1 MALNWSG
8 QNTGGTSAM
17 QQYGTG
23 GYGNTA
29 GWGYQ
34 TPTGMTQQWRPSGSG
49 ATGLSN
55 IGGSQIGLS
64 RPQMSPAPPVYP
76 QMSSAYPTSK
86 GGAPLYNRDA
96 AQQGRDWE
104 SQHNIFQPGPG
115 ATVPMPQQ
123 LPPGATGVDG
133 LGNPTYP
140 QMSNN
145 NPGGGGGGQG
155 GVPGRDDP
163 GSGPNYG
170 GVGMTPG
177 PAGHQGAQQDYYDPV
192 TGQTIY
198 ANQQATGWQA
208 PFPGMTSGEGG
219 MASGVG
225 GGSGYG
231 MPFSLQQYMG
241 MKPEEQAAANN
252 YMATQM
258 PYLQFADNQAT
269 GAQDRA
275 QAALQFA
282 LQYGLNVE
290 QVAIQNGISQQQ
302 LEMAKEA
309 QRQNLNNQY
318 AYQMMDKNR
327 LEFEQDFQNRQNI
340 QEQQRWG
347 AGHVLQQ
354 QQQGHQQ
361 GMDYKQLALAQLK
374 TEYDQAIAT
383 GNLALAQ
390 KTQEQ
395 YYNIQQQQ
403 VGQAAVDSQRQNE
416 QYYFGQA
423 NDMTKYNLGLGWE
436 KDKYGQGLAWEKD
449 QFGQTM
455 AWDKDKY
462 GQGLAWEKDQF
473 GQGLAW
479 EKDKYGQD
487 MGFKYSQ
494 LGQQGY
500 EFDTQMGF
508 EQQKNAQQF
517 GLAVSDQ
524 ELDWLVQTNQLDL
537 ARQQFGQGQYEFGM
551 EHGQRQYEFDAAQ
564 RQQMAIE
571 QARLAQAEKA
581 ANVAAVG
588 RTLAPSAK
596 WLRAT

>member
-1 MALNWSG
+1 
-8 QNTGGTSAM
+8 
-17 QQYGTG
+17 
-23 GYGNTA
+23 
-29 GWGYQ
+29 
-34 TPTGMTQQWRPSGSG
+34 
-49 ATGLSN
+49 
-55 IGGSQIGLS
+55 
-64 RPQMSPAPPVYP
+64 
-76 QMSSAYPTSK
+76 
-86 GGAPLYNRDA
+86 
-96 AQQGRDWE
+96 
-104 SQHNIFQPGPG
+104 
-115 ATVPMPQQ
+115 
-123 LPPGATGVDG
+123 
-133 LGNPTYP
+133 
-140 QMSNN
+140 
-145 NPGGGGGGQG
+145 
-155 GVPGRDDP
+155 
-163 GSGPNYG
+163 
-170 GVGMTPG
+170 
-177 PAGHQGAQQDYYDPV
+177 
-192 TGQTIY
+192 
-198 ANQQATGWQA
+198 
-208 PFPGMTSGEGG
+208 